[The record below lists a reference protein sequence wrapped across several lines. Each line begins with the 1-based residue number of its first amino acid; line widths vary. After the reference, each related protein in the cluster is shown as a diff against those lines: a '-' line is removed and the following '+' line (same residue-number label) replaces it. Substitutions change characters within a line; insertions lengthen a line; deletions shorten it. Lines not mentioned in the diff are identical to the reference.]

1 MSDVRTVWLPEH
13 DEILIQAIK
22 DNKQGYQGVA
32 EQVGR
37 SVNACYKRMYFLR
50 YGAYDKRGTKEHK
63 PKIGV
68 AMDQGRIWYNEQ
80 TIADW
85 YKKNNDRAVTA
96 MREAGFGPDAYR
108 GRNG

>member
-1 MSDVRTVWLPEH
+1 MSEVRTVWLPEQ
-13 DEILIQAIK
+13 DELLIKMIGA
-22 DNKQGYQGVA
+22 DKQGYQAVA
-32 EQVGR
+32 ERVGR

-50 YGAYDKRGTKEHK
+50 YGAYDKRSTKEHK

-68 AMDQGRIWYNEQ
+68 AMDQGRIWYNDQ
-80 TIADW
+80 TLADW

-96 MREAGFGPDAYR
+96 MKEAGFGSDSYR